1 MNRIKHFGSA
11 NVSIVDTKTN
21 KIISP
26 NLVYWAKYADEKKA
40 TVVDETKFSFTI
52 PTDLGAKCATAGD
65 CVGSPLFSSQYLL
78 SFPFRLPE
86 FFLPVMRIIES
97 FWQLTV
103 NRSSSGGGM
112 GLERDKRMNPV

>member
-40 TVVDETKFSFTI
+40 TVLDETKFSFTI
-52 PTDLGAKCATAGD
+52 PKDLGSKCATAGD
-65 CVGSPLFSSQYLL
+65 CVCFPLILIYFNPIFWTGFASRS
-78 SFPFRLPE
+78 R
-86 FFLPVMRIIES
+86 FLKDWEGADI
-97 FWQLTV
+97 F
-103 NRSSSGGGM
+103 
-112 GLERDKRMNPV
+112 